1 MHQTLSDV
9 LLQASKKENTFLQE
23 WRNFGPHLCI
33 IITTMSDWK
42 QRLGMVY
49 STNPDY
55 EYQTDTE
62 PEAETLPPEKQNLK
76 VWLDRK
82 HRGGKVVTLIK
93 GFVGTEEDAAALGR
107 MLKSRCGVGG
117 SVKDGEIIVQG
128 DHRDRVVELLIA
140 AGYKCKKAGG

>member
-1 MHQTLSDV
+1 MHQTSSDV

-33 IITTMSDWK
+33 IIITMSDWK

-82 HRGGKVVTLIK
+82 QRGGKVVTLIK